1 MLQFHQDTK
10 NDPSSSYGGT
20 YSIKAPIKLT
30 KELLE
35 NSTIRLLAKRYN
47 LSIGDILPVS
57 LMIYSR
63 KSCGDNTIRE
73 VKISKCLRGE
83 IADDCN
89 ILLQAVMAGI
99 NAIKRPERNYSAKW
113 DNPANYLEELVASG

>member
-1 MLQFHQDTK
+1 MMLICFSIVFAKDFPHQQKDMK
-10 NDPSSSYGGT
+10 NYPSSSYRGT

-30 KELLE
+30 NELLE
-35 NSTIRLLAKRYN
+35 NSTIRLFAKRYN

-73 VKISKCLRGE
+73 VKISKCLRG
-83 IADDCN
+83 
-89 ILLQAVMAGI
+89 
-99 NAIKRPERNYSAKW
+99 
-113 DNPANYLEELVASG
+113 